1 MDKLRNL
8 LKQLGG
14 SDDLVEQI
22 SEEFTHYAQAIKE
35 KYEHEFKEKLANAKQ
50 VCLEEVNKEKAA
62 LARKVAVY
70 LESKQETIEK
80 AAEKQRLN
88 EETEAT
94 NTLRRVKAMM
104 EGVDFDSGQSRELQ
118 AARGK
123 IERLTAAIGALK
135 EERNMAVKKAN
146 DANGIALKA
155 LKQNRILE
163 SKLVGSAVTESGGQT
178 QGATPAAPAPAI
190 NESASKPPVKKLDAN
205 RRQPQ
210 TAASTRQT
218 LVENQVRTTKKG
230 SGPVDDRITN
240 IAAAIEE

>member
-14 SDDLVEQI
+14 SDDLVDQI

-35 KYEHEFKEKLANAKQ
+35 KYEHEFKAKLANAKQ

-94 NTLRRVKAMM
+94 NTLRRLKALV

-118 AARGK
+118 AARSK

-135 EERNMAVKKAN
+135 EERNVAVKKAN

-163 SKLVGSAVTESGGQT
+163 SKLTSGSVVTESGGQV
-178 QGATPAAPAPAI
+178 QNAAPTAPI
-190 NESASKPPVKKLDAN
+190 SESTSKAPSKRLDTN
-205 RRQPQ
+205 RRQAQP
-210 TAASTRQT
+210 AASTRQT
-218 LVENQVRTTKKG
+218 LVENQVRSPKKN
-230 SGPVDDRITN
+230 SGPVDDRINN